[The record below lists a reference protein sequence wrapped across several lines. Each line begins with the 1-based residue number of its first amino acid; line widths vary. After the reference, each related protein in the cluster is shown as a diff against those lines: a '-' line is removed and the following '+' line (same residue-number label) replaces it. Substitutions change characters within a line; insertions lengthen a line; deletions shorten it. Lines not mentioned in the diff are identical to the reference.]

1 MSYALRPDSSSGTA
15 PIGDLEATPRR
26 TIGFSELKEKYL
38 PHRYPLLLLDRVT
51 HYVPGEFIE
60 GVKCVTGNS
69 PEMVGHFPERAIL
82 PGTAILQAFA
92 QLAIVFLKVSS
103 GGLRDDEITL
113 ITSIS
118 ARFLAP
124 VPPGETLLLRI
135 APKRLTR
142 DAGILNCDAR
152 IGDKSVAR
160 GSLTISKAKLDR
172 FADVP
177 W

>member
-1 MSYALRPDSSSGTA
+1 MHDLKTA
-15 PIGDLEATPRR
+15 PRR

-38 PHRYPLLLLDRVT
+38 PHRYPLILLDRVT

-69 PEMVGHFPERAIL
+69 PEIVGHFPERAIL

-103 GGLRDDEITL
+103 GDLRDDEITL
-113 ITSIS
+113 ISSIS

-124 VPPGETLLLRI
+124 VPPGETLVLRLT
-135 APKRLTR
+135 PKRMNR
-142 DAGILNCDAR
+142 EMAILNCDAR
-152 IGDKSVAR
+152 IGDKSVSR
-160 GSLTISKAKLDR
+160 GSLTISRAKLDR
-172 FADVP
+172 FAGVP